1 MAHVKFNPMK
11 TKNFCDRPEFLKTG
25 YTFRNGGGE
34 GDFVFT
40 LLEDF
45 EPKKN
50 IHNNIRVLCHC
61 LSTGYT
67 HEETWDD
74 CEYLEDSFENH
85 EYFPYWEN
93 CEWLK
98 KYYN

>member
-1 MAHVKFNPMK
+1 MTQVKFNPMK
-11 TKNFCDRPEFLKTG
+11 SKNFWDRPEFLKTG

-45 EPKKN
+45 DPKN
-50 IHNNIRVLCHC
+50 IHGNIKVLCHC
-61 LSTGYT
+61 LFNGYT

-74 CEYLEDSFENH
+74 CEYLETSFKNH
-85 EYFPYWEN
+85 EYFPYWQD

-98 KYYN
+98 EYYN